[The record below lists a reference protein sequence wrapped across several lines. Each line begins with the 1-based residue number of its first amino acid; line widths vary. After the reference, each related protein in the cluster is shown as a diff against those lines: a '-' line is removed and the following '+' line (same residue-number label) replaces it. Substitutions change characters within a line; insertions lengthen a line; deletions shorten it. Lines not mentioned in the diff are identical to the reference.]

1 MHEKKFFREKLL
13 PIKAKNKGR
22 QDQTVCIQ
30 SVICIT
36 QCINIQYVGRMTRR
50 DYIQIVRRISESS
63 IDELYKVIRLIKD
76 NMSDNIYSLFNYVC
90 NT

>member
-13 PIKAKNKGR
+13 PIKAKNKGCP
-22 QDQTVCIQ
+22 DHIVCIQ

-36 QCINIQYVGRMTRR
+36 QCINIQYVGHMTRR
-50 DYIQIVRRISESS
+50 DYIRIVRRINESS
-63 IDELYKVIRLIKD
+63 IDELCKVIRLMKD

-90 NT
+90 YS